1 MLLPLLL
8 LLLPLLL
15 LLLLLLLLQGDEVAV
30 FAYGGSI
37 MATLFGG
44 GAISFDDDLKA
55 HSRAGKETLVTYASS
70 LGRATGRPH
79 AHAPAGQ
86 M

>member
-1 MLLPLLL
+1 M
-8 LLLPLLL
+8 
-15 LLLLLLLLQGDEVAV
+15 LLLLLLQGDEVAV

-44 GAISFDDDLKA
+44 GSITFDADLEGN
-55 HSRAGKETLVTYASS
+55 SRAGQETLVTYASS

-86 M
+86 Q